1 MGDGLKLKE
10 IIDKKGTNVRKV
22 AMATGI
28 SASTLYTIIQKD
40 SNIRFDFALRLA
52 DELGIEVNE
61 ICSAVPFSGDLK
73 EDEIYFTIHDSLGIL
88 NDNRV
93 RTYVMN
99 NLLPLMKLY
108 GKNAVIDIDKL
119 LTSFYQLNDQAR
131 VEVAEMIELK
141 LKYSKDEERAKQ
153 IKELK
158 R

>member
-1 MGDGLKLKE
+1 MTLILDHSFEFFSVMFQYLTTGHNRYHFCVWHLQFFIRSNKFIKFLLSLFRH
-10 IIDKKGTNVRKV
+10 NVFV
-22 AMATGI
+22 
-28 SASTLYTIIQKD
+28 L
-40 SNIRFDFALRLA
+40 L
-52 DELGIEVNE
+52 
-61 ICSAVPFSGDLK
+61 SGGLK
-73 EDEIYFTIHDSLGIL
+73 EDEIYFTIHDSLDIL

-93 RTYVMN
+93 RTYVMH

-131 VEVAEMIELK
+131 VEVAEMIDLK

>member
-52 DELGIEVNE
+52 DELDIDVNE

-73 EDEIYFTIHDSLGIL
+73 EDEI
-88 NDNRV
+88 
-93 RTYVMN
+93 
-99 NLLPLMKLY
+99 
-108 GKNAVIDIDKL
+108 
-119 LTSFYQLNDQAR
+119 
-131 VEVAEMIELK
+131 
-141 LKYSKDEERAKQ
+141 
-153 IKELK
+153 
-158 R
+158 